1 MNVATIFILSVI
13 FMPLSV
19 DAGEVAQPY
28 KPPGKFIMIESRHGY
43 LHRMYIDCR
52 GTREPTVLIDVG
64 IGDSSANWL
73 TVMENVSSKTRVC
86 IYDRAG
92 YGFSDSGPGPRTTKQ
107 IVEELN
113 NLVVAAKIPEP
124 YVLVGHSFG
133 GFTAQY
139 FAAKHQDKTVGLVL
153 VDSSNPYQVERL
165 SMLDGRTTRKPQRR
179 IISRREPPAEDL
191 SAVQKQWYWLNS
203 SRKATFAIMD
213 ELKYF
218 KESARQVQTM
228 GIISPDLP
236 LAVLT
241 RDQSLLPEINGKSL
255 EHEWLDMQKQLTR
268 LSANSW
274 QTIVENSGHNIY
286 RDAPRRVSEHI
297 IKVVM
302 LADAGSKTN

>member
-1 MNVATIFILSVI
+1 
-13 FMPLSV
+13 MPLSV
-19 DAGEVAQPY
+19 NAREDPQPY
-28 KPPGKFIMIESRHGY
+28 KPPGKFILIESRHGY

-73 TVMENVSSKTRVC
+73 MVMENVSSKTRVC

-113 NLVVAAKIPEP
+113 NLVVAAKIPGP

-139 FAAKHQDKTVGLVL
+139 FAAKHQDKTAGLVL

-165 SMLDGRTTRKPQRR
+165 SRLDGKPPGKQNRK
-179 IISRREPPAEDL
+179 IISRRDPPTEDL
-191 SAVQKQWYWLNS
+191 SAVQKQWYMLNS

-213 ELKYF
+213 ELKHF
-218 KESARQVQTM
+218 KESAQQVQKM

-268 LSANSW
+268 LSTNSW

-302 LADAGSKTN
+302 LAGAGSNTN